1 MRDIISEIR
10 QDLCERVD
18 EEYRMGMNRYFREPV
33 TIMGIK
39 TPEVRKIARMYYP
52 IVSGLTKKEVFGL
65 CEKLL
70 SSKYFEEKTIGL
82 DWLYRQRDS
91 YKKTDF
97 IKLKKW
103 FAKYVSNWAH
113 CDDFCAHSL
122 GIFFGKYPSYLVE
135 VTQKWTRS
143 KNRWFRRAAAVSL
156 IYVIRRGE
164 ELDMVFKVSNK
175 LMKDKD
181 RLVLKGVGWL
191 LREAWCRYPSD
202 IYRYL
207 AKNKNKLARV
217 TLRYATEKMKDDQ
230 RQVLMKK

>member
-1 MRDIISEIR
+1 MRDIIFEIR
-10 QDLCERVD
+10 QDLSGRVD
-18 EEYRMGMNRYFREPV
+18 EEYRIGANRYFRETV
-33 TIMGIK
+33 NIMGIR

-52 IVSGLTKKEVFGL
+52 IVSDLSKKEIFDL

-70 SSKYFEEKTIGL
+70 SSKYFEEKTVGL

-97 IKLKKW
+97 VKFKKW
-103 FAKYVSNWAH
+103 FTKYVSNWAH

-122 GIFFGKYPSYLVE
+122 GIFFGKYPSFLSE
-135 VTQKWTRS
+135 VTEDWTRS
-143 KNRWFRRAAAVSL
+143 KNRWFRRASAVSL

-164 ELDMVFKVSNK
+164 ELNMVFKVSDK
-175 LMKDKD
+175 LMNDED

-207 AKNKNKLARV
+207 VKNKDKLARV

-230 RQVLMKK
+230 RRELMKR